1 MIFSGLFE
9 SQLCE
14 KKSSIEFRF
23 KTELKRKAEKNI
35 DLMKL
40 LWDSFFL
47 WNYLKNLIKT
57 DNNNSLEINW
67 MVDENKN
74 EW

>member
-35 DLMKL
+35 DLMKIL
-40 LWDSFFL
+40 CDSFFV
-47 WNYLKNLIKT
+47 

-67 MVDENKN
+67 MVDEKKN

>member
-1 MIFSGLFE
+1 MIFSGLFK

-35 DLMKL
+35 DLMKIL
-40 LWDSFFL
+40 CDSFFFVKL
-47 WNYLKNLIKT
+47 
-57 DNNNSLEINW
+57 LEKFDQNRQQ
-67 MVDENKN
+67 
-74 EW
+74 